1 MTWEL
6 FPRVSTVSLET
17 HSLLRVYCQVTPS
30 VIAQDSF
37 VEMQTHEHAE
47 LIVVF
52 VSWIE
57 LCF

>member
-17 HSLLRVYCQVTPS
+17 HSLLYCQVTPS
-30 VIAQDSF
+30 VIMHDSF
-37 VEMQTHEHAE
+37 VEMQTHDLAE
-47 LIVVF
+47 LNVVF

-57 LCF
+57 LCI